1 MKDHQDMPNPPTPQ
15 PKRRSRLLEGL
26 KRWSLPLFVLAVAA
40 VIASVLWGKLH
51 DDVWA
56 YFSDG
61 EDTRVEVQEN
71 KARMVLWEDPKPNFF
86 QEESEVGQ
94 ADPINEASGRI
105 EAAFS
110 ADGTRMIL
118 VRWDEE
124 QTNANLYQSN
134 WDGRV
139 WSRPLPIESVNTA
152 ANERGPGL
160 SRDGNYLFFASDR
173 EGGLGGY
180 DLYVARWD
188 GTDWTAVE
196 SLGDAVNSAANESGP
211 ALSADGSQLYFSS
224 DRAAANVDDIYVADR
239 IATQPEPAPD
249 AEAEPKATTP
259 LPEVPRFSTAEPASE
274 LNSAASDLRA
284 ALTER
289 GNHVFLASDRDRN
302 DSAGFGVYLSRVAGG
317 KALPPE
323 RVDFY
328 IDQGDVTDPA
338 VRMDGFDLLFSAD
351 TEAVA
356 ALEGEEKPA
365 DGYRLFRTTT
375 REVFGYT
382 NLERWEQFKALLDFI
397 GWRLLLALAALIA
410 LIYLLERWRDLTNLY
425 HKCLAGSVAVH
436 LLILLLMMIW
446 QVSQNL
452 NTGGEPQAAEI
463 AISIDALAQEE
474 LALESTP
481 DQAEMS
487 DTKVAVVTERIE
499 SDFVIPDFKPVQPS
513 DAPPIVT
520 STAKESMIQDVR
532 ASKANESPTSEPV
545 PVPTDQIELA
555 SSLPESLLPEPE
567 LPELPELEFAEQAEA
582 VEPADPTK
590 DIFRPTEAV
599 PKVAPEQAKPSEVTE
614 VAVQKSTENAEIA
627 LCSASAATADTGGDQ
642 VVAHAGLE
650 AQGAPPEMDGAGTLV
665 TTMLNIAGSDSAT
678 DPLLPGELATP
689 KNDIDAKALSKLVQ
703 KQRGKPA
710 LETIE
715 ALGGS
720 EGTEKAIGAALD
732 WLVRNQESDGRWD
745 SRKHGATGDF
755 DTAGAGAA
763 LLCFYGWGLSH
774 TDGGKYQ
781 PNIKKALDW
790 LVAQQTETG
799 ELSGGATGSGRMYSH
814 GIAAMALCEAYGITK
829 DPKLKAPAE
838 KAIAL
843 ILASQSPS
851 KGGWRYS
858 PVGANGVPSPDSD
871 TSVTGWQY
879 MALHSAK
886 MADIDVP
893 QAAFDLAGKW
903 FDHAGG
909 GRHGGIY
916 GYNGPG
922 RTTPALVATGMFC
935 RQLDLVQPSDP
946 RMQESAERLKMS
958 PMNVRTPDFYHVYY
972 ATLALYQHQGPVWLE
987 WNEKL
992 KETLPLIQRKGGA
1005 EGGSWDPHGPHIAPG
1020 GRVISTTFAT
1030 LSLEVYYR
1038 LLPMYGFRNDDA
1050 PPATPRPGQ

>member
-1 MKDHQDMPNPPTPQ
+1 MPNPQTPQ
-15 PKRRSRLLEGL
+15 PERRSRWLCGI

-71 KARMVLWEDPKPNFF
+71 KARMVLWEDPKPNYF
-86 QEESEVGQ
+86 QEDSEATEAGQ
-94 ADPINEASGRI
+94 ADPVNEASGRL

-118 VRWDEE
+118 VRWDDD
-124 QTNANLYQSN
+124 QANANLYQSN

-139 WSRPLPIESVNTA
+139 WSRPLPIESINTA

-188 GTDWTAVE
+188 GKDWTAVE

-224 DRAAANVDDIYVADR
+224 DRAVANVDDIHVAER
-239 IATQPEPAPD
+239 IDILADPPKMPSFFP
-249 AEAEPKATTP
+249 AEPVT
-259 LPEVPRFSTAEPASE
+259 E
-274 LNSAASDLRA
+274 LNSEASDLRA

-289 GNHVFLASDRDRN
+289 GDHVFLASDRDRD
-302 DSAGFGVYLSRVAGG
+302 DSTGFGVYLSRVAGG
-317 KALPPE
+317 KSLPPE

-328 IDQGDVTDPA
+328 IDKGDVTDPA

-356 ALEGEEKPA
+356 ALEGQEKPA
-365 DGYRLFRTTT
+365 EGYRLYRTTT

-397 GWRLLLALAALIA
+397 GWRLLLALAALIG

-452 NTGGEPQAAEI
+452 NTGGQPQAAEI

-481 DQAEMS
+481 EEAEMS

-532 ASKANESPTSEPV
+532 ASKANQSPASEPI
-545 PVPTDQIELA
+545 PEPTDQLELA
-555 SSLPESLLPEPE
+555 SSLPDSLLPEPE
-567 LPELPELEFAEQAEA
+567 LPELPELTSVEQAVA

-590 DIFRPTEAV
+590 DVFRPTESV
-599 PKVAPEQAKPSEVTE
+599 PKVAPEQAKPSEVAE
-614 VAVQKSTENAEIA
+614 VAVRKSTENAEITVG
-627 LCSASAATADTGGDQ
+627 SASAATTDTGGDQ
-642 VVAHAGLE
+642 IVAHAGLE
-650 AQGAPPEMDGAGTLV
+650 AEGAPPEIDGAGTLV
-665 TTMLNIAGSDSAT
+665 TTMLNLAGQDSTT
-678 DPLLPGELATP
+678 DPLLPDELATP
-689 KNDIDAKALSKLVQ
+689 KNDIDAKALSKLVE
-703 KQRGKPA
+703 KQRGKPSLDA
-710 LETIE
+710 IE

-732 WLVRNQESDGRWD
+732 WLVRNQEADGRWD
-745 SRKHGATGDF
+745 TRKHGAKADF
-755 DTAGAGAA
+755 DTAGTGAA

-774 TDGGKYQ
+774 TDGGQYQ
-781 PNIKKALDW
+781 PHIKKALDW
-790 LVAQQTETG
+790 LLAQQTETG
-799 ELSGGATGSGRMYSH
+799 DLSGGASATGRMYCH
-814 GIAAMALCEAYGITK
+814 GIATIALCEAYGVTK
-829 DPKLKAPAE
+829 DPKLKSPAE

-843 ILASQSPS
+843 ILASQSPTR
-851 KGGWRYS
+851 GGWRYQ
-858 PVGANGVPSPDSD
+858 PVSTNGVPSQDSD

-886 MADIDVP
+886 MADIEVP
-893 QAAFDLAGKW
+893 QSAFDLADKW

-909 GRHGGIY
+909 GKHGGLY
-916 GYNGPG
+916 GYDGPAK
-922 RTTPALVATGMFC
+922 TNPAMVATGMFC
-935 RQLDLVQPSDP
+935 RQLDLVPPTDP
-946 RMQESAERLKMS
+946 MMQESADLLKMHS
-958 PMNVRTPDFYHVYY
+958 INVKAPEFYHVYY

-992 KETLPLIQRKGGA
+992 KEVLPLVQRKDGA
-1005 EGGSWDPHGPHIAPG
+1005 ESGSWDPHGNYIRAG

-1038 LLPMYGFRNDDA
+1038 LLPMYGFRNEDA
-1050 PPATPRPGQ
+1050 PPAKAKPGE